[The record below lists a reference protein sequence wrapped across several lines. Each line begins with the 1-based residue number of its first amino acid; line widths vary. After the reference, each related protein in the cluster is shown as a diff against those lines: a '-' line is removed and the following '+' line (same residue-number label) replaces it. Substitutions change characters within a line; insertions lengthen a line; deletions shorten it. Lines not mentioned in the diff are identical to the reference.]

1 MTSIDWNKLNQKVNQ
16 LTEKLNKKSGSSAKF
31 WRPNAGDNRIRI
43 LPGWAEEGDYAGQFW
58 REVAQHWGV
67 SEEQAGP
74 VVCPKQTPY
83 LEGDCPIC
91 DFVEALKQDKGDVRA
106 QELVKQLRAKTA
118 YLLNVVDMKDPT
130 YTAADVA
137 EYKKNRPEGDV
148 PFQVGDTKVQVFAAP
163 ATVFNQIL
171 NAIQVNQVDITDPKS
186 GHDIN
191 IRKDGKGLTTKYT
204 VGLQIK
210 ASAAPEC
217 APIELDQVGRVLSED
232 KLMELLVSGP
242 GGEYT
247 AMLPSSTRAT
257 SAASNSGDVEDAL
270 GDADDLAADLAS
282 AFGD

>member
-16 LTEKLNKKSGSSAKF
+16 LTEKLNKKTGSSAKF

-171 NAIQVNQVDITDPKS
+171 NSIQVNQVDITDPTS

-204 VGLQIK
+204 VGLQLK
-210 ASAAPEC
+210 ASAAPAC
-217 APIELDQVGRVLSED
+217 SPIELDQVGRVLSTD
-232 KLMELLVSGP
+232 KLMELLVSGA

-257 SAASNSGDVEDAL
+257 SAAAQSADIEDAL
-270 GDADDLAADLAS
+270 GDADDIAADLAS